1 MEEGSAGTG
10 HERVSSSWRYSSI
23 FQDQQFLNELHEL
36 PAEQQSKVLDLLR
49 KRATPSIRA
58 LKRKQ
63 ETSDKPPRPRFGSAR
78 GLISM
83 SDDFD
88 EPLKDFAEYI

>member
-1 MEEGSAGTG
+1 M
-10 HERVSSSWRYSSI
+10 

-36 PAEQQSKVLDLLR
+36 PSDRQAEVLDF
-49 KRATPSIRA
+49 IRA

-63 ETSDKPPRPRFGSAR
+63 EAQSQAIQPRFGSAR

-83 SDDFD
+83 SADFD
-88 EPLKDFAEYI
+88 EPLEDFAEYM